1 MGYLETTGDKQMN
14 KFTLRNGNTGQE
26 VRRLQTTLGGLK
38 IDGDFGNKTKAAVK
52 EYQKEHGLSVDG
64 IAGSNTLGHLG
75 IPVYA
80 GVDVYN
86 GSGAVDW
93 KKLAEADIKFAWV
106 KCSEGTTFKDKSR
119 RKNIS
124 NARKAGVI
132 VGGYHFGRPDNGP
145 KQDMQDALAEAD
157 NFLMAN
163 RQIKRGDL
171 LPVLDLESGIKT
183 DDNYNAEW
191 ALTWARVIEGETG
204 ARPIMYCAKW
214 ATDLYL
220 RDARVELRAA
230 LATYPCWWAS
240 YNTGVEP
247 KRPPRVWTEWDIWQ
261 WTGSGKT
268 PGIKGKSDKNWCA
281 GGQLENLRVK

>member
-1 MGYLETTGDKQMN
+1 MN
-14 KFTLRNGNTGQE
+14 SFTLRNGSQGQE
-26 VRRLQTTLGGLK
+26 VGRLQATLGGLTA
-38 IDGDFGNKTKAAVK
+38 DGDFGKKTEDAVK
-52 EYQKEHGLSVDG
+52 AYQAKHGLTSDG
-64 IAGSNTLGHLG
+64 IAGSSTLEHLG

-86 GSGAVDW
+86 GSGVIDW
-93 KKLAEADIKFAWV
+93 KAVAESGVKFAWI

-119 RKNIS
+119 RKNLGA
-124 NARKAGVI
+124 ARKAGLI

-145 KQDMQDALAEAD
+145 KQDMQDALQEAD
-157 NFLMAN
+157 NFLMAH
-163 RQIKRGDL
+163 RQMKRGDL
-171 LPVLDLESGIKT
+171 RPVLDLEAGIKT

-191 ALTWARVIEGETG
+191 ALTWCRVVEGETG
-204 ARPIMYCAKW
+204 HRPIIYCAKW

-240 YNTGVEP
+240 YNTGVDP
-247 KRPPRVWTEWDIWQ
+247 KRGVRVWTEWDVWQ

-268 PGIKGKSDKNWCA
+268 PGIKGKSDKNWVA
-281 GGQLENLRVK
+281 GGQLNNLRCK